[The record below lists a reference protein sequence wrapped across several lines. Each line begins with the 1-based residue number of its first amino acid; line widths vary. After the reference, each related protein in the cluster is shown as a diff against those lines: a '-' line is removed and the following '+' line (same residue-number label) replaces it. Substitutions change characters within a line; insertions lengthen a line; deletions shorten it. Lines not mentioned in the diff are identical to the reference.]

1 MFANMKREY
10 FLFACSNSLSI
21 KRNDTVFIFDF
32 RPIRVQ
38 NVKMH
43 NVRKALQKTAC
54 WTKKLLFKFKFKIE
68 IQRLQKKFAFTK
80 EFRLYFPI

>member
-1 MFANMKREY
+1 MKREY

-43 NVRKALQKTAC
+43 NVRKALQKQHVGQ
-54 WTKKLLFKFKFKIE
+54 KRLFKSKFKIE

-80 EFRLYFPI
+80 EFKLYFPI

>member
-1 MFANMKREY
+1 MKREY

-54 WTKKLLFKFKFKIE
+54 WTKNFFLNLSS
-68 IQRLQKKFAFTK
+68 R
-80 EFRLYFPI
+80 